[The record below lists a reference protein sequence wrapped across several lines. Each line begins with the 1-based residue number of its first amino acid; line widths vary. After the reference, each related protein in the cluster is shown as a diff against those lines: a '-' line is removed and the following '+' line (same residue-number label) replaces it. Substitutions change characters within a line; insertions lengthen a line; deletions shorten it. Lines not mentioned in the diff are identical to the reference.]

1 MSMTTVRS
9 SFRRAPL
16 AVGLLSLATALAA
29 CGDGE
34 GTQPPA
40 ARPAPSGAA
49 QGQPKGAPKEGASSA
64 MLAYQMGLQH
74 LMKGEIEQGEAELRR
89 ATELDPKM
97 SEAFFELGKL
107 KVQESSQKVWSKAR
121 DLDILNAGAAAL
133 AKACELEPGNDDYLF
148 HLGRAHYLKD
158 DLEGARRHL
167 TRAVEINPRRVA
179 AWKALGRAQMD
190 EGETEAARDSYRRAL
205 EANPDD
211 ADAHHLMAQA
221 LEGLGDLAGARAA
234 CERSIELEPSD
245 YEVHGRLSQ
254 LCAKLGDAEG
264 EAKAKE
270 SMQRWMAFDE
280 RLTRRQKAASQN
292 PESVA
297 AVRRVGEMYLEIGDW
312 PRAKEWLLRAIHID
326 TRDWRSHLGCG
337 IALRHLK
344 EKNAIHHLKEAEFFA
359 PDVLDPKLELLRLY
373 ADTRNEAALVE
384 LLGSVES
391 AAAED
396 GDSLYFLGEVCREI
410 GREEDGKR
418 LFAKAAVLGVTET
431 PVDYEVAEGAD
442 EEPPVESEPE
452 GE

>member
-9 SFRRAPL
+9 PFPRAAL
-16 AVGLLSLATALAA
+16 AVGFLSLSTVLAA

-34 GTQPPA
+34 GTQTPA
-40 ARPAPSGAA
+40 ARPAASGAA

-74 LMKGEIEQGEAELRR
+74 LMKGEIEPGEAELRR

-133 AKACELEPGNDDYLF
+133 AKACELEPGNDEYLF

-158 DLEGARRHL
+158 DMDGARLHL
-167 TRAVEINPRRVA
+167 QKALEINPKLA
-179 AWKALGRAQMD
+179 GAWKALGRAQMD
-190 EGETEAARDSYRRAL
+190 AGETERARESYERAL
-205 EANPDD
+205 EINAGD
-211 ADAHHLMAQA
+211 ASGHYLLAQA
-221 LEGLGDLAGARAA
+221 LESLGDLAGARAA

-270 SMQRWMAFDE
+270 SMQRWVAFDE
-280 RLTRRQKAASQN
+280 RLTRRQKAVDQN
-292 PESVA
+292 PNSAA
-297 AVRRVGEMYLEIGDW
+297 AVRRVGEMYIEIGDW
-312 PRAKEWLLRAIHID
+312 EKAKEWLLGAIHID

-337 IALRHLK
+337 IALRHLR

-373 ADTRNEAALVE
+373 ADTKDAAALGE

-396 GDSLYFLGEVCREI
+396 GNSLYFLAEVCREI
-410 GREEDGKR
+410 GRDEDAKR
-418 LFAKAAVLGVTET
+418 LFGKAAALGVTEPPT
-431 PVDYEVAEGAD
+431 EFAVAEGA
-442 EEPPVESEPE
+442 EEGSGEGEPE
-452 GE
+452 EE